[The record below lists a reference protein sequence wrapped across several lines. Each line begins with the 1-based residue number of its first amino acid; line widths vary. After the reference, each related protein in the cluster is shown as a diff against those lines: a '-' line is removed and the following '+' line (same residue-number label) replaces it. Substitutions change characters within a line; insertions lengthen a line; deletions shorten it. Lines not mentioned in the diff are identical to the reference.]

1 MTRLEPVTGTD
12 IHHRWQ
18 RHEILLSALGVLSTS
33 ALAARAGPTAAA
45 TLSTAVAV
53 ATFCLVIHVTSRH
66 NAHWVQKCRYITAF
80 AYVLWFYKAIEIIVP
95 ALRNTLHD
103 ATLLR
108 IDEQLFG
115 VTPSIPAQAWT
126 TVGLN
131 ELMSGCYLSYLVY
144 LHGAVIY
151 SWWMPLT
158 FTRKFA
164 RWICSVYAVGLAGYI
179 LYPAVGPEN
188 AFREW
193 YGPDLQGPVLTPLN
207 RWIVEHGSS
216 VYDGFPSLHV
226 LITFALLEF
235 DRQNLRRRFY
245 WMILPAMGLVISTI
259 YLRYHYAIDL
269 IVGGLLFV
277 AARICFQVESG
288 ESEDVGTRYRDQ

>member
-1 MTRLEPVTGTD
+1 MTCKDVD
-12 IHHRWQ
+12 HRWQ
-18 RHEILLSALGVLSTS
+18 RHEILLSTLGVLTTL
-33 ALAARAGPTAAA
+33 ALAARAGPAATA
-45 TLSTAVAV
+45 TLSTAVATV
-53 ATFCLVIHVTSRH
+53 TFCLVIRATSRYT
-66 NAHWVQKCRYITAF
+66 AQWVQKCRYVTAF
-80 AYVLWFYKAIEIIVP
+80 LYVLWFYKAVEIIVP
-95 ALRNTLHD
+95 ALQNTSHD

-115 VTPSIPAQAWT
+115 ATPSIPAQAWT
-126 TVGLN
+126 TVWLN
-131 ELMSGCYLSYLVY
+131 ELMSGCYLTYLVY
-144 LHGAVIY
+144 LHVSVIH
-151 SWWMPLT
+151 SWWMPLS

-164 RWICSVYAVGLAGYI
+164 RWVYSVYAVGLAGYI

-188 AFREW
+188 AFRER

-288 ESEDVGTRYRDQ
+288 ESGGVETGDVETGERDH